1 MSYYGNII
9 LESNNNFAESLDF
22 YMEEVNMFSNI
33 ISLDE
38 SINIINESNISKFIT
53 EAFKRIKNA
62 FKALIDKIKEWI
74 GKIFKKN
81 FKLKDKKVIQT
92 EDSSKIEDSSNL
104 HTTNR
109 IYFVYNDK
117 EYGPT
122 ANDLD
127 NLLSDYISDE
137 GINKLVELLTKFTLA
152 RSGDVDKLKE
162 QFEDIKSNYK
172 NTKDII
178 IREKLVENISQ
189 SEFDKL
195 DKEFDACQNIFKDYM
210 SDLAQV
216 CKKSIK
222 RIEELEAKCTNM
234 NDSIV
239 ESKALISLE
248 ISVFSEQLSRC
259 DFLYR
264 YYSQML
270 TNYRRYGVN
279 PFGEN

>member
-92 EDSSKIEDSSNL
+92 EDSSNL

-127 NLLSDYISDE
+127 NLLKIAENTPDLEYDKQE
-137 GINKLVELLTKFTLA
+137 INLIGKCRIGVAKDNAFCFYYA
-152 RSGDVDKLKE
+152 DNLK
-162 QFEDIKSNYK
+162 
-172 NTKDII
+172 
-178 IREKLVENISQ
+178 V
-189 SEFDKL
+189 
-195 DKEFDACQNIFKDYM
+195 
-210 SDLAQV
+210 
-216 CKKSIK
+216 
-222 RIEELEAKCTNM
+222 
-234 NDSIV
+234 
-239 ESKALISLE
+239 
-248 ISVFSEQLSRC
+248 
-259 DFLYR
+259 
-264 YYSQML
+264 
-270 TNYRRYGVN
+270 
-279 PFGEN
+279 